1 MTSAKGHPVWPLITL
16 GPQNLSWSFCT
27 PFFLDPGGNF
37 LSLMFWVTWKHG
49 AIIWR
54 MQIHTSSSNANKPI
68 ILSDLVWMLKNSGI
82 FFLKMCTRYH
92 IQKIAIISWKI
103 HLFPKR
109 IIQTWQ
115 TNTVN
120 TREKWLVSAVSNQN
134 HFTKKL
140 SLEVSNSIFVHIHQQ
155 GHSKLSTWCVYLLH
169 LSLPFMNKSMKK
181 IKMDQSE
188 AASHTMWH
196 GPSLPPFT
204 FLRL

>member
-1 MTSAKGHPVWPLITL
+1 MPAGGGSQNPILIYECSQAVTDMTSAKGHPVWPLITL

-27 PFFLDPGGNF
+27 PFFLDPCGNF

-54 MQIHTSSSNANKPI
+54 MQIHTSSLNANKPI

-92 IQKIAIISWKI
+92 IKKIEIISWKI

-115 TNTVN
+115 TKGSHPLPKRMNFYTLCKRPLTPPPSV
-120 TREKWLVSAVSNQN
+120 LHDHVA
-134 HFTKKL
+134 
-140 SLEVSNSIFVHIHQQ
+140 IF
-155 GHSKLSTWCVYLLH
+155 STWML
-169 LSLPFMNKSMKK
+169 KS
-181 IKMDQSE
+181 
-188 AASHTMWH
+188 A
-196 GPSLPPFT
+196 
-204 FLRL
+204 